1 MNVSKKS
8 GEVVIDLLSATL
20 TQTRLDY
27 KKLKESY
34 ERLLQD
40 QRDYNHDL
48 PAMNTENQELKR
60 QLAEQNNS
68 WNARRIRNELTAGI
82 IQGESMGKIANRF
95 YSVMGSNRKA
105 VVRNARTAVTSA
117 QNGGRMDAMRR
128 AMEQG
133 YPAKK
138 QWVSTMDERTR
149 LSHILLGGE
158 TVDANKPFSN
168 GLMYPGDPDGDPSEV
183 YNCRCTMV
191 DADDRFR
198 TAQDDELDA
207 M

>member
-82 IQGESMGKIANRF
+82 IQGESMGRKSGFFHSIFRNGDKMKKKMERNDGAIIKDNR
-95 YSVMGSNRKA
+95 NR
-105 VVRNARTAVTSA
+105 
-117 QNGGRMDAMRR
+117 
-128 AMEQG
+128 
-133 YPAKK
+133 
-138 QWVSTMDERTR
+138 R
-149 LSHILLGGE
+149 LLKRSILLILLL
-158 TVDANKPFSN
+158 S
-168 GLMYPGDPDGDPSEV
+168 
-183 YNCRCTMV
+183 
-191 DADDRFR
+191 
-198 TAQDDELDA
+198 
-207 M
+207 